1 MKLIFGKVET
11 GFKILFD
18 VLEGT
23 PRNTKS
29 KEDIIVRLCR
39 DTNSALNND
48 ITSLKQA
55 VMKVSSLLLSTR
67 HIGNESLHSG
77 SSGPLYT

>member
-55 VMKVSSLLLSTR
+55 VMKVSSLLLTYPS
-67 HIGNESLHSG
+67 NWQQKSA
-77 SSGPLYT
+77 